1 MKETRYIAYFVT
13 EEDLFMPKEA
23 FLSYE
28 EAARELEAFLAE
40 VSGDYGVEYK
50 EQGKF
55 LSDKVNNL
63 LSIKEAYESGQSVEV
78 PTPKPKPSAP
88 RPKNISPASNDEPK
102 GRKYIRSFKDEN
114 GNPVTIEGR
123 IYDR

>member
-50 EQGKF
+50 EEDSEEREDFEEEMFQRGVYRWDVRQI
-55 LSDKVNNL
+55 LV
-63 LSIKEAYESGQSVEV
+63 
-78 PTPKPKPSAP
+78 
-88 RPKNISPASNDEPK
+88 
-102 GRKYIRSFKDEN
+102 
-114 GNPVTIEGR
+114 
-123 IYDR
+123 